1 MAKYNITRLLET
13 TPLLATQAGEQLKA
27 AISYLA
33 DLAENVSRCLR
44 NGLSFAD
51 NFACEI
57 RTVSLKH
64 DVATPIGAEKP
75 VKGILPVR
83 VISQQALDS
92 IAWYYDSQN
101 RLTVRVKFVDAPAD
115 SQNVTLVLLF

>member
-33 DLAENVSRCLR
+33 VLAENVSRCLR

-64 DVATPIGAEKP
+64 DVATPIGRRPGEAL
-75 VKGILPVR
+75 VTVYVSIG
-83 VISQQALDS
+83 QA
-92 IAWYYDSQN
+92 
-101 RLTVRVKFVDAPAD
+101 F
-115 SQNVTLVLLF
+115 